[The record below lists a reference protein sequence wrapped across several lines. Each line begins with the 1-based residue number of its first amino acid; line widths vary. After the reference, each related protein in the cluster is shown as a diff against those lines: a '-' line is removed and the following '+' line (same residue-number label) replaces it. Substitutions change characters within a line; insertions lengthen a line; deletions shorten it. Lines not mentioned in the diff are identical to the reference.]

1 MKYSKQQIRDID
13 RHYENLKRQIQLTKL
28 RSKGLQ
34 SVLVDKI
41 IPDSILDKRN
51 SNDIENDKFAETQ
64 LFNDYSNDIIKTGD
78 VYKFQSDI
86 EKGGYVKFFINNFP
100 RIKKEVQMYRIANG
114 KNVFDATKKLF
125 NQEIAIIDSF
135 DDKTNQLAHDQSML
149 GELQQISANLQTL
162 AQLATNNDARNQYI
176 DSQNKIDA
184 VIACIQAVG
193 NEVQVLQQIY
203 LQANPGIQLQQ
214 IQSAL
219 AQLNQQTTP
228 SANLSGPQP
237 APSANNPLF
246 AQITQQNLQ
255 QVMNQTNQ
263 PQAQKPAIP
272 NKNILTLS
280 EQDIQDWKNFATG
293 TKKIEFAEHLSD
305 LVKNTKSPQDFMTH
319 GNKKDMFDYFLSIRD
334 SVVNQLLNEQR
345 QAKESQLKQQEEEKE
360 LKQRDAEAQNR
371 HDEPILNEIK
381 QYEKIV
387 TENNSK
393 IQAMDNDKL
402 FIDNTL
408 PIIAAENNF
417 DNLKIIREEIIQ
429 RFGVKI
435 DRRLGVNKLK
445 TTLDQN
451 LKGLKASASR
461 SKTKISRENINTTT
475 KIANLRNQ
483 LINHP

>member
-1 MKYSKQQIRDID
+1 MKYSKEQIRDID
-13 RHYENLKRQIQLTKL
+13 RHYENLKRQIQLTNL

-41 IPDSILDKRN
+41 IPESILDKRN

-125 NQEIAIIDSF
+125 NQEIAIIDSL

-162 AQLATNNDARNQYI
+162 AQLAANNDTRNQYI

-184 VIACIQAVG
+184 VIACIGAVG

-228 SANLSGPQP
+228 SASLSGPQP
-237 APSANNPLF
+237 APPSANNPLI

-255 QVMNQTNQ
+255 QAYQQATQ
-263 PQAQKPAIP
+263 QQAQKKV
-272 NKNILTLS
+272 NLNMDILTLS
-280 EQDIQDWKNFATG
+280 DQDIQNWRNTATDKN
-293 TKKIEFAEHLSD
+293 TKKIEYAELLSD
-305 LVKNTKSPQDFMTH
+305 LVKNTSPQDFMTH

-345 QAKESQLKQQEEEKE
+345 QAKEAQLKQQEEEKE
-360 LKQRDAEAQNR
+360 LKQRDAEAHNR
-371 HDEPILNEIK
+371 HEIDQLNYLINLQQEIIK
-381 QYEKIV
+381 LDPTTNRAKFQAYGQNLRSQFPNSPKTLNLSKSGETIKTDINAFIAPLIKSYSKKHGIV
-387 TENNSK
+387 T
-393 IQAMDNDKL
+393 
-402 FIDNTL
+402 
-408 PIIAAENNF
+408 
-417 DNLKIIREEIIQ
+417 
-429 RFGVKI
+429 
-435 DRRLGVNKLK
+435 
-445 TTLDQN
+445 
-451 LKGLKASASR
+451 SR
-461 SKTKISRENINTTT
+461 SKKQTT
-475 KIANLRNQ
+475 KKSSDQNVYEHNLYYN
-483 LINHP
+483 P